1 MVHMLERQSRLFG
14 ASPFVRIGDV
24 AWTHA
29 QAAEVAAQRAACL
42 YQAGVRQ
49 GDRVASWLDNRAEA
63 IEMLWGCAWLGA
75 VLVPI
80 NTASMA
86 PQVQYVLQNSGAK
99 MLVLPAKSLQ
109 RFPFFD
115 FDWVDLQTV
124 WVVDDGPE
132 LGPADDSFGTHAG
145 VQVLPYPAGSSPMA
159 GADLQPSGVMAIL
172 YTSGTTGPPKGVVC
186 PHAQFW
192 AWCMETADILAVSGE
207 DVLFTT
213 LPLFHINALNTVGQA
228 MVQGCQVVIGER
240 FSVGRYWAQVNAHE
254 ATVLYL
260 LGAMVPMLMS
270 QVAGPQELSHS
281 VRLALGP
288 GVPSSAGQ
296 HFTDRTGISLVNGY
310 GSTET
315 NFVIAT
321 PLGSG
326 GEADMGWLR
335 PGYQARVVDEQE
347 NDVPFGQAGQLLLR
361 ADDPTCFSC
370 AYWGMPEQTEQAW
383 RSGWFRTGD
392 RVLQHADGHWTF
404 IDRIKESM
412 RRRGENIS
420 AWEVEQVVQMHPSV
434 AAVAAFPVRSDLAE
448 DEVMVAIVLNDGHVF
463 DGPEL
468 VHFCAQRLPAYALPL
483 FWDVVVDLPRTE
495 NGKVQKFKLVQR
507 GVGLKTWQRPQP
519 ARRP

>member
-1 MVHMLERQSRLFG
+1 MVHMLERQARLFG
-14 ASPFVRIGDV
+14 PAPFLQIGDV

-63 IEMLWGCAWLGA
+63 IEMLLGCAWLGA
-75 VLVPI
+75 VLVPL
-80 NTASMA
+80 NTASMP
-86 PQVQYVLQNSGAK
+86 PQVEYVLKNSGAK
-99 MLVLPAKSLQ
+99 MLVLQAKSLQ
-109 RFPFFD
+109 RIALFD
-115 FDWVDLQTV
+115 LDVADLHTV

-132 LGPADDSFGTHAG
+132 LRLVDVSAGTRVG
-145 VQVLPYPAGSSPMA
+145 LLVLPYPTGSSTMA
-159 GADLQPSGVMAIL
+159 CADLHPSDVMAIL
-172 YTSGTTGPPKGVVC
+172 YTSGTTGPPKGVMC

-192 AWCMETADILAVSGE
+192 AWCMETADILAVDRA

-240 FSVGRYWAQVNAHE
+240 FSVGRYWRQVNAHQ

-270 QVAGPQELSHS
+270 QVAGPQERSHP

-288 GVPSSAGQ
+288 GVPASAGQ
-296 HFTDRTGISLVNGY
+296 HFTDRTGIFLINGY

-321 PLGSG
+321 LLGSG

-335 PGYQARVVDEQE
+335 PGYEARVVDDQE
-347 NDVPFGQAGQLLLR
+347 HDLPPGQAGQLLLR
-361 ADDPTCFSC
+361 ASDPACFSS
-370 AYWGMPEQTEQAW
+370 AYWGMPDQTEQAW

-404 IDRIKESM
+404 IDRIKESI

-434 AAVAAFPVRSDLAE
+434 ATVAAFPVRSELAE
-448 DEVMVAIVLNDGHVF
+448 DEVMVAIVMNDGHVF
-463 DGPEL
+463 DGPDL
-468 VHFCAQRLPAYALPL
+468 VQFCAQRLPAYALPL

-495 NGKVQKFKLVQR
+495 NGKVQKFKLVQW
-507 GVGLKTWQRPQP
+507 GVGPNTWQRPLP
-519 ARRP
+519 PRRP